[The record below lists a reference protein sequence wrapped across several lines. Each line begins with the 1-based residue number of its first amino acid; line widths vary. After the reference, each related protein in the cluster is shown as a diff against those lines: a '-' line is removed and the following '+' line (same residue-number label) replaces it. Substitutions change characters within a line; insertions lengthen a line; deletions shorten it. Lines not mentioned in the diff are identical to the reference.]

1 MMRSS
6 VLLFMLFA
14 VLGLRAQTV
23 FIPDVDFRTAL
34 NDWAPGLV
42 DIDGNMPTDNATLT
56 PNEWD
61 LGVGWSPCD
70 LTGLES
76 LAGLD
81 ILRITFFDPSMEL
94 TWTSVGAPLEQLVLY
109 SYPSVE
115 LPLVSSSTLQRLWV
129 SDAPQLTT
137 LPALPIGLRN
147 LMVEFAPSFAALPAI
162 PNTVDSLV
170 MNSTGLVSLAIPEL
184 SDAQVVSDLNE
195 QLESVDLGTGVN
207 SVSIYYSPL
216 LSEFVVGA
224 DCKSIVI
231 SYLDAL
237 SDLGAIPTGLEGL
250 SIQGCPLMP
259 PPVLPASLEFF
270 EVSDM
275 FWPELPALPSGLLLL
290 LMQSSS
296 MDIPTEL
303 PPSLYTLNL
312 NGCEQ
317 IDTLPPFPSTLYS
330 MFLYDLPVTE
340 LPELPETLEW
350 LEITNLP
357 LSCLPSIP
365 PNINVFYLTN
375 VPVSCLP
382 NELFNVQMTLPL
394 CSITN
399 STCPDPLPLVTG
411 TVFRDDNGNGIQD
424 GGEPPIPNATVGDF
438 TEQRFTGTDS
448 LGHYALGLPF
458 GTYSITVQPN
468 VPEVLSIQP
477 NSYPITVDTYEQV
490 VPNTDFGVQV
500 NITEHD
506 LYVQNDWTGGVWP
519 GISMAHFVY
528 VGNLGDVQH
537 NVEVLLQTP
546 GWLNLVTS
554 SPTAT
559 VQGSTYVW
567 NLDSL
572 AFGEERTLLAVFNIP
587 FGMANGTALDL
598 VATVLPTED
607 DIDLTN
613 NVNSYSTF
621 VGASFDPNDKHV
633 YPTSL
638 TPQEGVDGRS
648 AEYRIRFQNT
658 GTAPALRVLITD
670 TLSED
675 LDPSTFH
682 LLGSSHPCSWFFR
695 DGALHFLF
703 DPIFLP
709 DSTFDEANSH
719 GHVLFKIDTRPG
731 LSVGE
736 SIPNIANIY
745 FDLNEPVITEPCI
758 LSVEIPDAIEELEQ
772 RSVRVFPIPSNG
784 IVSVQHDGAWTNA
797 MTSVVDPRGSV
808 VMEGRIERSTTDFDL
823 RSLPPGLYVLRLQ
836 KDSRSWS
843 ERFVLE

>member
-1 MMRSS
+1 MRSS

-275 FWPELPALPSGLLLL
+275 RGVVEVVK
-290 LMQSSS
+290 
-296 MDIPTEL
+296 
-303 PPSLYTLNL
+303 TLSPNAPDVL
-312 NGCEQ
+312 Q
-317 IDTLPPFPSTLYS
+317 AIAK
-330 MFLYDLPVTE
+330 
-340 LPELPETLEW
+340 
-350 LEITNLP
+350 LP
-357 LSCLPSIP
+357 L
-365 PNINVFYLTN
+365 
-375 VPVSCLP
+375 
-382 NELFNVQMTLPL
+382 
-394 CSITN
+394 
-399 STCPDPLPLVTG
+399 
-411 TVFRDDNGNGIQD
+411 
-424 GGEPPIPNATVGDF
+424 EP
-438 TEQRFTGTDS
+438 
-448 LGHYALGLPF
+448 
-458 GTYSITVQPN
+458 
-468 VPEVLSIQP
+468 
-477 NSYPITVDTYEQV
+477 
-490 VPNTDFGVQV
+490 
-500 NITEHD
+500 
-506 LYVQNDWTGGVWP
+506 LYV
-519 GISMAHFVY
+519 
-528 VGNLGDVQH
+528 
-537 NVEVLLQTP
+537 
-546 GWLNLVTS
+546 
-554 SPTAT
+554 
-559 VQGSTYVW
+559 
-567 NLDSL
+567 
-572 AFGEERTLLAVFNIP
+572 AVR
-587 FGMANGTALDL
+587 
-598 VATVLPTED
+598 
-607 DIDLTN
+607 
-613 NVNSYSTF
+613 
-621 VGASFDPNDKHV
+621 K
-633 YPTSL
+633 
-638 TPQEGVDGRS
+638 
-648 AEYRIRFQNT
+648 
-658 GTAPALRVLITD
+658 
-670 TLSED
+670 
-675 LDPSTFH
+675 
-682 LLGSSHPCSWFFR
+682 
-695 DGALHFLF
+695 
-703 DPIFLP
+703 
-709 DSTFDEANSH
+709 
-719 GHVLFKIDTRPG
+719 
-731 LSVGE
+731 
-736 SIPNIANIY
+736 
-745 FDLNEPVITEPCI
+745 
-758 LSVEIPDAIEELEQ
+758 
-772 RSVRVFPIPSNG
+772 
-784 IVSVQHDGAWTNA
+784 
-797 MTSVVDPRGSV
+797 
-808 VMEGRIERSTTDFDL
+808 
-823 RSLPPGLYVLRLQ
+823 
-836 KDSRSWS
+836 
-843 ERFVLE
+843 